1 MGLGSAVAS
10 STQGRHS
17 LFSVKRE
24 ADGYLARMPALTAPG
39 APPVDSVVVPAPR
52 RSGDYGHCAELF
64 AERAALAADDPR
76 RAHLRNRL
84 IAEYL
89 PVAGNIAARFNGRGE
104 PLDDLVQVARTG
116 LIRAVD
122 RFDPSHGSDF
132 LAFAVPTIMGEVRRH
147 FRDSSWSMRV
157 PRGLKDLH
165 QALAKAADTLS
176 HEFGRAP
183 TAREIARH
191 LDLDLD
197 TVREGLL
204 AAEAYRPVSLDAPR
218 GSDDATQSF
227 ADQLADD
234 KAPYSRFDDSEALGR
249 ALSVLSARDRDIVRM
264 RFVDELSQ
272 SEIAARIGVS
282 QMQVSRLLAKALEKL
297 RAHLVAGE

>member
-1 MGLGSAVAS
+1 
-10 STQGRHS
+10 
-17 LFSVKRE
+17 
-24 ADGYLARMPALTAPG
+24 MPALTAPP
-39 APPVDSVVVPAPR
+39 APPVDSVVVTAPR

-64 AERAALAADDPR
+64 AERARLAPDDPR

-84 IAEYL
+84 IAAYL
-89 PVAGNIAARFNGRGE
+89 PVAGNVAARFRGRGE
-104 PLDDLVQVARTG
+104 SLDDLVQVARTG

-122 RFDPSHGSDF
+122 RFDPGHGSDF

-147 FRDSSWSMRV
+147 FRDSGWSMRV

-176 HEFGRAP
+176 HELGRAP
-183 TAREIARH
+183 TPREIARH

-204 AAEAYRPVSLDAPR
+204 AADAYRPASLDAPR
-218 GSDDATQSF
+218 GGDTQSF

-234 KAPYSRFDDSEALGR
+234 EAPYSRFDDREALGR

-264 RFVDELSQ
+264 RFLDELSQ

-282 QMQVSRLLAKALEKL
+282 QMQVSRLLTKALEKL
-297 RAHLVAGE
+297 RAHLVADE